1 MNSIPN
7 FGVSPELAALL
18 ENARRHKMSPKEAY
32 EQRVS
37 WIFGQ
42 FNPDTGVTKEQIR
55 ARLAEEGIVD
65 PSEIDELRH
74 DLERSMSNH
83 KADLNSPRVKPKI
96 DPWPDL
102 PTAERDFTFGQLWVL
117 GSQYA
122 DLLNAAWNAGKT
134 PAHRGGMAMLMDTD
148 GPRSNLH
155 CSTCGKVKLAPGV
168 PAGIASE
175 AVCHC

>member
-7 FGVSPELAALL
+7 FGVSPELSALL
-18 ENARRHKMSPKEAY
+18 ENARKHKMSPKEVY

-37 WIFGQ
+37 WIYGQ
-42 FNPDTGVTKEQIR
+42 LNPDTGLTKEQIK

-65 PSEIDELRH
+65 PAEIDELRH

-83 KADLNSPRVKPKI
+83 NADLNSPRVKPNI

-122 DLLNAAWNAGKT
+122 DLLNAEWDARK
-134 PAHRGGMAMLMDTD
+134 PPSGMAMLMDTD
-148 GPRSNLH
+148 RPRSNLH
-155 CSTCGKVKLAPGV
+155 CPTCGKVKLAPGV
-168 PAGIASE
+168 PAGIAPE
-175 AVCHC
+175 AVCRC